1 MISFGKKSSYL
12 PHHPAINVY
21 CDLEYITD
29 PLTCTGNAE
38 GIAKAKAIPVF
49 GGKLNIKLIVDYI
62 KLTPKTN

>member
-1 MISFGKKSSYL
+1 MYDIFSSVIQHNKQIIMISFGKKSSYL

-38 GIAKAKAIPVF
+38 GIA
-49 GGKLNIKLIVDYI
+49 
-62 KLTPKTN
+62 

>member
-1 MISFGKKSSYL
+1 MISFGKKSSYMYL

-38 GIAKAKAIPVF
+38 GIA
-49 GGKLNIKLIVDYI
+49 
-62 KLTPKTN
+62 

>member
-38 GIAKAKAIPVF
+38 GIAKAIPVF
-49 GGKLNIKLIVDYI
+49 GGKLNIKLILDYI
-62 KLTPKTN
+62 KLTPDFAT